1 LAIISYI
8 NLELC
13 ELLLNYCHK
22 VSPSTENTNTQ
33 ETEEQA
39 KARLEEALQSD
50 EWKSSKATL
59 LVSKR
64 DRNDDFTSGK
74 QKKKGQNKNKAP
86 KEQPT
91 SQPLNHQI
99 ETLNYFD
106 EIKVSPP
113 LFTDKLPETIKV
125 LQEKKAY
132 FEKLSTEAIAAD
144 EARKNLTEEERKKLD
159 EEEKQKNEEQVIDF

>member
-1 LAIISYI
+1 MISYC
-8 NLELC
+8 N
-13 ELLLNYCHK
+13 K
-22 VSPSTENTNTQ
+22 VSPSTENTNTA
-33 ETEEQA
+33 ETEAEA
-39 KARLEEALQSD
+39 KARVEEALKGD
-50 EWKSSKATL
+50 EWKNSKATE

-74 QKKKGQNKNKAP
+74 KKKVQQKKQAP
-86 KEQPT
+86 KEQSA

-113 LFTDKLPETIKV
+113 LFTDKLPETIKI

-132 FEKLSTEAIAAD
+132 FQKLSTDAIAAD

-159 EEEKQKNEEQVIDF
+159 EEDKQKNEEQVIYFERIP